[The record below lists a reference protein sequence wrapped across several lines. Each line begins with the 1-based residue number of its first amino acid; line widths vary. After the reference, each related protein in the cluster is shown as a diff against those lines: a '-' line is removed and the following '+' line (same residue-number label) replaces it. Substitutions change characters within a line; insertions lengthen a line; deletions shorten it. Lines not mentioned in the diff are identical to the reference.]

1 MIMKQNYI
9 RLYWKRYAL
18 IAMGL
23 ILIPMIW
30 LGAQVPQ
37 RTEIL
42 SHLVRE
48 GLSRWHY
55 SGKQIDALTSRN
67 AINEYIRFLD
77 FGKRYLLSDDV
88 ALIQKMGQNLA
99 GLLQSGDLS
108 FVDSAAALVQK
119 RMDEVWAFI
128 DPLLKERQN
137 LDQKDV
143 FQFDSDKRE
152 YFTSVEEMQNY
163 WRQFVRYRILLRMY
177 EFWLEEHNGQAPKG
191 SLPDQSDLLRLEE
204 KSRKEVHKLFAS
216 YFKRIR
222 DIQDEDRLGRF
233 FNALLSV
240 FDPHTAYF
248 APRDQE
254 DFNIE
259 MSGSFEGIGALLG
272 ERDDYVQVMQIIVGG
287 PSWRDQR
294 LEVGDK
300 ILKVGQ
306 GEEEPVDVAGI
317 RVTDAV
323 KLIRGKKGTKV
334 VLIVKKPDGR
344 VEKIDLL
351 RDIVVV
357 EETFARAALFSV
369 KGEAAPMG
377 YIYLP
382 GFYNDFSGKTKRN
395 AADDVRQ
402 AVLQLKNAGMSGLVL
417 DLRGNGG
424 GSLDDAIR
432 ISGLFIDQGPV
443 LQVKN
448 RQQGVKVYTDPEA
461 GSIYDGPMIV
471 LIDAVSASAS
481 EIVAAALQDYRRAI
495 VIGGKQT
502 FGKGT
507 VQIMLDLDE
516 FLRDNLEK
524 IKPLGALKM
533 TVQTFYRVNGDTNQ
547 FKGVIPDIILPA
559 SNDYLKVG
567 ERYYDYPIKPQVI
580 DPALYAPLKRGFDL
594 DRIKALSRER
604 TASSHYFQQINGYIE
619 ILKKRQQNST
629 VSLEWS
635 AFFANQE
642 NERSM
647 IDRFKIP
654 DQEVR
659 FSIAAMDTVS
669 QADGDRLARER
680 KISLDNWIKDLRGDA
695 YVEEAMLVLRDI
707 LDTRGN

>member
-1 MIMKQNYI
+1 
-9 RLYWKRYAL
+9 
-18 IAMGL
+18 
-23 ILIPMIW
+23 
-30 LGAQVPQ
+30 
-37 RTEIL
+37 
-42 SHLVRE
+42 
-48 GLSRWHY
+48 
-55 SGKQIDALTSRN
+55 
-67 AINEYIRFLD
+67 
-77 FGKRYLLSDDV
+77 
-88 ALIQKMGQNLA
+88 
-99 GLLQSGDLS
+99 
-108 FVDSAAALVQK
+108 
-119 RMDEVWAFI
+119 
-128 DPLLKERQN
+128 
-137 LDQKDV
+137 
-143 FQFDSDKRE
+143 
-152 YFTSVEEMQNY
+152 
-163 WRQFVRYRILLRMY
+163 
-177 EFWLEEHNGQAPKG
+177 
-191 SLPDQSDLLRLEE
+191 
-204 KSRKEVHKLFAS
+204 
-216 YFKRIR
+216 
-222 DIQDEDRLGRF
+222 
-233 FNALLSV
+233 
-240 FDPHTAYF
+240 
-248 APRDQE
+248 
-254 DFNIE
+254 
-259 MSGSFEGIGALLG
+259 
-272 ERDDYVQVMQIIVGG
+272 
-287 PSWRDQR
+287 
-294 LEVGDK
+294 
-300 ILKVGQ
+300 
-306 GEEEPVDVAGI
+306 
-317 RVTDAV
+317 
-323 KLIRGKKGTKV
+323 
-334 VLIVKKPDGR
+334 
-344 VEKIDLL
+344 
-351 RDIVVV
+351 
-357 EETFARAALFSV
+357 
-369 KGEAAPMG
+369 
-377 YIYLP
+377 
-382 GFYNDFSGKTKRN
+382 
-395 AADDVRQ
+395 
-402 AVLQLKNAGMSGLVL
+402 
-417 DLRGNGG
+417 
-424 GSLDDAIR
+424 
-432 ISGLFIDQGPV
+432 
-443 LQVKN
+443 
-448 RQQGVKVYTDPEA
+448 
-461 GSIYDGPMIV
+461 MIV